1 MARLELPDGQWAD
14 QVTSPNHRQ
23 NRAILSA
30 AERAQRGSGTFT
42 DWASVVGFQMTTA
55 WYVRGDDGKPIDL
68 DESGWDE
75 APAAIVDAI
84 CGKAQELWRGWNRN
98 RRPLVPI
105 PALSADT
112 SPVE

>member
-1 MARLELPDGQWAD
+1 MERLELPDGQWAD

-23 NRAILSA
+23 SRAIIAA
-30 AERAQRGSGTFT
+30 AERAQRGMATWT
-42 DWASVVGFQMTTA
+42 DWASIVGFQMTEG
-55 WYVRGDDGKPIDL
+55 WYVRGDDGKPIEFDAM
-68 DESGWDE
+68 GWDE
-75 APAAIVDAI
+75 CPGPIADTIAAQ
-84 CGKAQELWRGWNRN
+84 AQKLWLARP